1 MDTMVGGHSPARIAV
16 MVLSLIV
23 FIMAVAFNALAGIGI
38 KNDLF
43 LQSTGNVS
51 YKYDTEITPAGW
63 TFSIWGVIY
72 PWLSC
77 MLIFLFSGLCRRNAY
92 GWMYCT
98 PAILPYGFYVTWIIN
113 ISLNISWL
121 FLFDR
126 ELMEPAVVVSAL
138 MAFTNYLIIFFSCH
152 GLKVYGPWLNKYHK
166 ADLWLIRILVQ
177 NGVGVYAT
185 WTTIATLLNLTI
197 VLTYRTAMSSSDSA
211 TLSLSL
217 LLIEVLAWFVLE
229 NFILDN
235 HVRYILTVYP
245 VVILALSGN
254 ISKNFDAAL
263 PSNNGIFTAALL
275 SVACTLFAIRLA
287 LVIWKHHKKPFY
299 QDRNTAVM
307 MSPMDMAGKQKK
319 IFT

>member
-1 MDTMVGGHSPARIAV
+1 MADHNPARIAV
-16 MVLSLIV
+16 MGLSLLLFIV
-23 FIMAVAFNALAGIGI
+23 TVAFNALAGIGI
-38 KNDLF
+38 ENGLF
-43 LQSTGNVS
+43 LESTGNIS
-51 YKYDTEITPAGW
+51 DMYDTDITPAGW

-77 MLIFLFSGLCRRNAY
+77 MLIYVFSGLCRRNAY
-92 GWMYCT
+92 GWMYCA
-98 PAILPYGFYVTWIIN
+98 PAVLPYGFFVTWIIN
-113 ISLNISWL
+113 MSLNMSWL

-126 ELMEPAVVVSAL
+126 ELMAPAVIVSAL

-166 ADLWLIRILVQ
+166 VDLWLIRILVQ
-177 NGVGVYAT
+177 NGVAVYAT

-197 VLTYRTAMSSSDSA
+197 VLAYKSAVSMSDAS

-217 LLIEVLAWFVLE
+217 LLIEVLGWFVLE
-229 NFILDN
+229 NFILDS

-254 ISKNFDAAL
+254 MSKNFKAAS
-263 PSNNGIFTAALL
+263 PSNNGIFTAVLL
-275 SVACTLFAIRLA
+275 SVACTLFTVRLA
-287 LVIWKHHKKPFY
+287 LVVWRHRKKPYY

-307 MSPMDMAGKQKK
+307 MSPMDMAGKQKI
-319 IFT
+319 IFI